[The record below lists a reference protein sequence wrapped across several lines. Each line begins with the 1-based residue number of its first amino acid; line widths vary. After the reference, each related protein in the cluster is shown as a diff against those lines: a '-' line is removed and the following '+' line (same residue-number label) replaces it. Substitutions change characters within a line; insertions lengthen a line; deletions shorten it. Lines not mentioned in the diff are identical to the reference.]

1 MSSKRKSRSK
11 TKTSNSKKKSTFLQ
25 KTTGFLNGYG
35 RGKIVEDKNA
45 LNGGV
50 KEWTYSL
57 SKPPSPPITPV
68 SIPAAATPSLPSS
81 TSTATTSTTTSTT
94 TTTPLT
100 TTTGTTTSTITGTT
114 TYTTTSTTTTTPST
128 STTGTTTST
137 TTTTPLTTT
146 TGTTTSTITGT
157 TTDTTTST
165 TTSTTTTT
173 PLTTTTGTTTS
184 TITGTTTST
193 TTPAED
199 FPPLPNDEFDRESKI
214 TQINNIINDEN
225 YYPNDRTKYYFL
237 KVNNEENLLLCH
249 ETIEKN
255 TADSKYKCKVYDA
268 DAGTSE
274 IVVEL
279 ENDKEY
285 TIYLV
290 DKIISNTKK
299 VKIKQSEQQNYPLMY
314 NEEFMEFTQANI
326 DFEYDINSNTKRY
339 NLEFKTDEDTSN
351 NIFVIPDV
359 TSVISPNPSGYQ
371 FSVSRGA
378 PTQRHY
384 KLSKG
389 FTLPR
394 TKTAS
399 ESKSSFGSSFG
410 YFFF

>member
-1 MSSKRKSRSK
+1 M
-11 TKTSNSKKKSTFLQ
+11 
-25 KTTGFLNGYG
+25 
-35 RGKIVEDKNA
+35 
-45 LNGGV
+45 
-50 KEWTYSL
+50 
-57 SKPPSPPITPV
+57 
-68 SIPAAATPSLPSS
+68 
-81 TSTATTSTTTSTT
+81 
-94 TTTPLT
+94 
-100 TTTGTTTSTITGTT
+100 
-114 TYTTTSTTTTTPST
+114 
-128 STTGTTTST
+128 
-137 TTTTPLTTT
+137 
-146 TGTTTSTITGT
+146 
-157 TTDTTTST
+157 
-165 TTSTTTTT
+165 
-173 PLTTTTGTTTS
+173 
-184 TITGTTTST
+184 
-193 TTPAED
+193 
-199 FPPLPNDEFDRESKI
+199 
-214 TQINNIINDEN
+214 
-225 YYPNDRTKYYFL
+225 
-237 KVNNEENLLLCH
+237 
-249 ETIEKN
+249 
-255 TADSKYKCKVYDA
+255 YDA